1 MDPLTRKKISRTAL
15 RNHAKKLQGDIDALL
30 LNFPDDG
37 ARRLRT
43 LKTNFEA
50 QVTKINT
57 SCDEIAALIDVEA
70 VLTKEIEDSLLEND
84 IYFETLVKVDEK
96 LAEFPDEKLVNQKK
110 VPEVRGATASVKE
123 VKLPKIELKSF
134 DGDILNWQ
142 SFWDQF
148 ESTVQVFTFRN

>member
-1 MDPLTRKKISRTAL
+1 MDPLRRKKNPSTRAWLIEMDPLTRKKISRSAL

-57 SCDEIAALIDVEA
+57 SCDEIAALIDVEDI
-70 VLTKEIEDSLLEND
+70 LTKGSL
-84 IYFETLVKVDEK
+84 
-96 LAEFPDEKLVNQKK
+96 Q
-110 VPEVRGATASVKE
+110 
-123 VKLPKIELKSF
+123 LPS
-134 DGDILNWQ
+134 
-142 SFWDQF
+142 
-148 ESTVQVFTFRN
+148 RNT